1 MAKLIRVSKGAKAK
15 ADELGI
21 DLKSIKGTGK
31 NGSITIND
39 ISKVVE
45 NAIDIEPE
53 FPTVEPVASVTPE
66 KKPEVKT
73 IADPPRN
80 RSKQVRDPRD
90 VLNFYEHEPT
100 MITEDG
106 TDLHLVRFRKK
117 NGHDARICWWTKGQ
131 VHVWFHN
138 HDIEVIADGSAPK
151 TMFSLEFP
159 RAVQLVLEKKAGGCR
174 GCQS

>member
-1 MAKLIRVSKGAKAK
+1 MAKRIRVSKGAKEK
-15 ADELGI
+15 AAELGV
-21 DLKSIKGTGK
+21 DLKTIEGTG
-31 NGSITIND
+31 NDGSITIKD
-39 ISKVVE
+39 VKVVE
-45 NAIDIEPE
+45 AEDFPAI
-53 FPTVEPVASVTPE
+53 EPVASVETE

-73 IADPPRN
+73 IADPPR
-80 RSKQVRDPRD
+80 RRAKEVRDPRD

-174 GCQS
+174 GCQN